1 MSFLMVQRAP
11 TTTGTVVV
19 LSPNIR
25 STLCIIVI
33 IIIVIIIV
41 LIIVILIVI
50 TFKSKTAAT
59 GKKITNHSSRKT
71 CVQKLKK
78 AGVPRDKIID
88 VTGHRNILS
97 LNSYEGDDENQAR
110 ELSNIISGC
119 KQTSD
124 IQQQPANSSPNKD
137 RLPLQASSSSI
148 SFSTINNFTGTVN
161 FCGAFPGF
169 PGLSNM
175 PVPTH
180 QSTEPRRTWK
190 RIRASLLSD

>member
-33 IIIVIIIV
+33 IIV
-41 LIIVILIVI
+41 LIIVSLIVI

-124 IQQQPANSSPNKD
+124 SQQQPANSSPNKD